1 MKLLYLG
8 SFFTLFFIFHSLV
21 YCQEKND
28 VFNIQSEKLL
38 VEEAIRNSI
47 GWAKNKDLTLL
58 HSVIANDSAYLEV
71 DPDNR
76 VVKGFED
83 FRKAEKFWMS
93 PDFKALWYEIRDL
106 TINIS
111 KSGDVAWF
119 FGILNDTNEWK
130 GQPANWV
137 NARWTGV
144 LEKRNER
151 WVIVQMHFSYASD

>member
-1 MKLLYLG
+1 MKSLYLG
-8 SFFTLFFIFHSLV
+8 LLFPLFILFYL
-21 YCQEKND
+21 QEHRQDMNYSK
-28 VFNIQSEKLL
+28 IQNEKQL
-38 VEEAIRNSI
+38 VEDAIRNSI

-83 FRKAEKFWMS
+83 FRKSEKIWMS
-93 PDFKALWYEIRDL
+93 PDFKALWFEIRDL

-111 KSGDVAWF
+111 RSGDAAWF
-119 FGILNDTNEWK
+119 FGILNDINEWK

-144 LEKRNER
+144 LEKRNEK

>member
-1 MKLLYLG
+1 MNNAFK
-8 SFFTLFFIFHSLV
+8 I
-21 YCQEKND
+21 QIEK
-28 VFNIQSEKLL
+28 QL
-38 VEEAIRNSI
+38 VEEAIRNSL

-93 PDFKALWYEIRDL
+93 PDFKALWFEIRDL

-111 KSGDVAWF
+111 KAGDAAWF
-119 FGILNDTNEWK
+119 FGILNDINEWK

>member
-1 MKLLYLG
+1 MNNAFK
-8 SFFTLFFIFHSLV
+8 I
-21 YCQEKND
+21 QIEK
-28 VFNIQSEKLL
+28 QL
-38 VEEAIRNSI
+38 VEEAIRNSL

-93 PDFKALWYEIRDL
+93 PDFKALWFEIRDL

-111 KSGDVAWF
+111 KSGDAAWF
-119 FGILNDTNEWK
+119 FGILNDINEWK

-151 WVIVQMHFSYASD
+151 WVIVQMHFSYAND

>member
-1 MKLLYLG
+1 M
-8 SFFTLFFIFHSLV
+8 
-21 YCQEKND
+21 ND
-28 VFNIQSEKLL
+28 DFKIQSEKLL

-106 TINIS
+106 TLNIS
-111 KSGDVAWF
+111 KSGDTAWF
-119 FGILNDTNEWK
+119 FGILNDINEWK
-130 GQPANWV
+130 SQPANWV

>member
-1 MKLLYLG
+1 MKSLYLG
-8 SFFTLFFIFHSLV
+8 SLFTLFFLFHSQLL
-21 YCQEKND
+21 CQETTS
-28 VFNIQSEKLL
+28 VYNIQTEKQL

-58 HSVIANDSAYLEV
+58 YSVIANDSAYLEV
-71 DPDNR
+71 EPDNR

-93 PDFKALWYEIRDL
+93 PDFKALWFEIRDL

-119 FGILNDTNEWK
+119 FGILNDINEWK

>member
-8 SFFTLFFIFHSLV
+8 SFFTFFFIFHSLV
-21 YCQEKND
+21 NCQEMND
-28 VFNIQSEKLL
+28 DFKIQSEKLL

-106 TINIS
+106 TLNIS
-111 KSGDVAWF
+111 KSGDTAWF
-119 FGILNDTNEWK
+119 FGILNDINEWK
-130 GQPANWV
+130 SQPANWV